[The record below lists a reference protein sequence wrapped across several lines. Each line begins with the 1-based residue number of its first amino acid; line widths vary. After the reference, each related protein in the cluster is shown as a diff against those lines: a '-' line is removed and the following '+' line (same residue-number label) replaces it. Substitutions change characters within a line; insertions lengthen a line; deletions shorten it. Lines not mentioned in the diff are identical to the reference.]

1 MQPSMQT
8 HVHMQNLTFH
18 MSSAHTLMHL
28 KQFLYVVQM
37 FKHDFLSVLQP
48 SGLQLTHIN
57 NIDFE

>member
-1 MQPSMQT
+1 
-8 HVHMQNLTFH
+8 

-57 NIDFE
+57 NIDFEWP